1 MFFAVLG
8 DMGKRYNIPQPGLHR
23 CEEIIKRSRFIATVA
38 WAPDV
43 GAAKS
48 FIETIKSEF
57 PDATHNCWAYA
68 AGPPGDTAAVG
79 FSDDGEPH
87 GTAGRP
93 MLNALLHSGIGEAAV
108 VVTRYFGGVKLGS
121 GGLVR
126 AYSGA
131 GLPMLGAAAIRK
143 ALNRIEKRSDI
154 SSRNNPHEMHALRI
168 ACRRGRYVAELFG
181 DALGRPVARL
191 AKRLKALQDAL
202 GDIHDID
209 VRLEHL
215 ARQAHP
221 PVVLTTRLRRV
232 RKKCCKDF
240 TKAWSRFEKPRF
252 QQGLHR
258 KLRQYP
264 RKPGADD

>member
-1 MFFAVLG
+1 MSS
-8 DMGKRYNIPQPGLHR
+8 RYNIPQPGRHR
-23 CEEIIKRSRFIATVA
+23 SEEIVKRSRFVTTVA

-43 GAAKS
+43 GAAKA
-48 FIETIKSEF
+48 FIESIKAEF

-131 GLPMLGAAAIRK
+131 TATGLETTPVL
-143 ALNRIEKRSDI
+143 EKI
-154 SSRNNPHEMHALRI
+154 TP
-168 ACRRGRYVAELFG
+168 
-181 DALGRPVARL
+181 ARL
-191 AKRLKALQDAL
+191 RMELDYSLITQFKRALADFEAVILEETFADAAGFYVELPEENAEGFVYFLTDLSHGKAK
-202 GDIHDID
+202 
-209 VRLEHL
+209 V
-215 ARQAHP
+215 
-221 PVVLTTRLRRV
+221 
-232 RKKCCKDF
+232 
-240 TKAWSRFEKPRF
+240 EK
-252 QQGLHR
+252 G
-258 KLRQYP
+258 
-264 RKPGADD
+264 

>member
-93 MLNALLHSGIGEAAV
+93 MLNALLYSGIGEAAV

-131 GLPMLGAAAIRK
+131 TAKGLEATPVR
-143 ALNRIEKRSDI
+143 EKI
-154 SSRNNPHEMHALRI
+154 TP
-168 ACRRGRYVAELFG
+168 
-181 DALGRPVARL
+181 ARL
-191 AKRLKALQDAL
+191 KIELDYTLITQFKRALA
-202 GDIHDID
+202 
-209 VRLEHL
+209 EFE
-215 ARQAHP
+215 A
-221 PVVLTTRLRRV
+221 VVLEEAFTDAAGFVVELPEEHAEAFTRFLT
-232 RKKCCKDF
+232 DLSHG
-240 TKAWSRFEKPRF
+240 KASVE
-252 QQGLHR
+252 GI
-258 KLRQYP
+258 
-264 RKPGADD
+264 

>member
-131 GLPMLGAAAIRK
+131 TAKGLEATPVR
-143 ALNRIEKRSDI
+143 EKI
-154 SSRNNPHEMHALRI
+154 TP
-168 ACRRGRYVAELFG
+168 
-181 DALGRPVARL
+181 ARL
-191 AKRLKALQDAL
+191 KIELDYTLITQFKRALA
-202 GDIHDID
+202 
-209 VRLEHL
+209 EFE
-215 ARQAHP
+215 A
-221 PVVLTTRLRRV
+221 VVLEEA
-232 RKKCCKDF
+232 F
-240 TKAWSRFEKPRF
+240 TDAAGFVVELPEEHAEAFTLFLTDLSHGKASVESI
-252 QQGLHR
+252 
-258 KLRQYP
+258 
-264 RKPGADD
+264 

>member
-131 GLPMLGAAAIRK
+131 TAKGLEAAPVR
-143 ALNRIEKRSDI
+143 EKI
-154 SSRNNPHEMHALRI
+154 TP
-168 ACRRGRYVAELFG
+168 
-181 DALGRPVARL
+181 ARL
-191 AKRLKALQDAL
+191 KIELDYTLITQFKRALA
-202 GDIHDID
+202 
-209 VRLEHL
+209 EFE
-215 ARQAHP
+215 A
-221 PVVLTTRLRRV
+221 VVLEEA
-232 RKKCCKDF
+232 F
-240 TKAWSRFEKPRF
+240 TDAAGFVVELPEEHAEAFTLFLTDLSHGKASVESI
-252 QQGLHR
+252 
-258 KLRQYP
+258 
-264 RKPGADD
+264 